1 MPCESQAN
9 AWIRQSKK
17 KGGRPRKVSP
27 LEVENSLQKC
37 SEPFGS
43 QGRVRPSL
51 AGLIVCKRQDQGW
64 SLRKPT
70 QIRPVTAPAMWANP
84 IANLDTFR
92 AARHGAGHA
101 VRPRPPRPLRNRSRT
116 RASADR
122 ARTCA
127 GRSPRAARSRRARDR
142 CRRARLSQPAGHG
155 RRLRQGCR
163 SSRSI
168 ARPRLRIRRGRI
180 DHPATAGRQS
190 KAEAV
195 SPGRGPRGDQPDG
208 LQQWRRGSSARPARA
223 PRRSAGDRG
232 HQRRRQQGQRRSNR
246 RLCRHDS
253 RDGTARLLSRGEYL
267 QPQHARIAS
276 LAGRRRA
283 YRSARCRH

>member
-1 MPCESQAN
+1 MRSGWFGGALRVAGERVDSAIQKRGATP
-9 AWIRQSKK
+9 
-17 KGGRPRKVSP
+17 KGLPP
-27 LEVENSLQKC
+27 EVENSLQEC

-122 ARTCA
+122 GRTRA
-127 GRSPRAARSRRARDR
+127 GRSPRAARAGALAIDVAGLGFPNPLGMAAGSTRMPKFPINCSASASI
-142 CRRARLSQPAGHG
+142 CRGG
-155 RRLRQGCR
+155 V
-163 SSRSI
+163 
-168 ARPRLRIRRGRI
+168 

-208 LQQWRRGSSARPARA
+208 STMAVRK
-223 PRRSAGDRG
+223 
-232 HQRRRQQGQRRSNR
+232 
-246 RLCRHDS
+246 
-253 RDGTARLLSRGEYL
+253 
-267 QPQHARIAS
+267 
-276 LAGRRRA
+276 
-283 YRSARCRH
+283 